1 MKKNKKIIYIITA
14 LIIIIGIIMWYLI
27 GFNKE
32 LQYSKRNQI
41 QISNQTS
48 IELNDVKDIAKEVL
62 GNVRQTVYPVEI
74 FGNYVLIEADEITE
88 EQKTQII
95 EKFNEKYSTEIE
107 ADDVEIINIS
117 ATRVRDIVKRFIT
130 PGLITLIIILIY
142 FIIRYRKMNKKEV
155 ILKTIFV
162 PIITQLVFY
171 SIIAICRIPLGK
183 VTTAI
188 SVGLYVINI
197 GILTNYFENNKKQII
212 QKSEENN

>member
-14 LIIIIGIIMWYLI
+14 LIIIIGLIVWYLI

-41 QISNQTS
+41 QISNKTS
-48 IELNDVKDIAKEVL
+48 VELSDIKDIAKEVL
-62 GNVRQTVYPVEI
+62 GDVRQIVYPVEI

-95 EKFNEKYSTEIE
+95 EKFNEKYSAEIE
-107 ADDVEIINIS
+107 ADDIEIINIS
-117 ATRVRDIVKRFIT
+117 ATRVKDIVKRFIM
-130 PGLITLIIILIY
+130 PGVITLIVILIY
-142 FIIRYRKMNKKEV
+142 FIIKYRKMNKKEL

-162 PIITQLVFY
+162 PIITQLLFY
-171 SIIAICRIPLGK
+171 SIIAICRIPLGY

-188 SVGLYVINI
+188 SVGLYVISI

-212 QKSEENN
+212 QKSEK

>member
-95 EKFNEKYSTEIE
+95 EKFNEKYSTKIE